1 MKIIEAFGEEAIE
14 EALKGITTMEQFVKQ
29 YADEIFTRSRTWNP
43 NSPVKVIK
51 HACQIEM
58 DAMINHMQ
66 EHEEVI
72 EFAHKVKQEIE
83 NIQE

>member
-1 MKIIEAFGEEAIE
+1 MKIIEAFGYDEIE
-14 EALKGITTMEQFVKQ
+14 EACKGLTMEQFVKQ
-29 YADEIFTRSRTWNP
+29 YADEIFTRSKTWNP

-66 EHEEVI
+66 EHKEVI

-83 NIQE
+83 KL

>member
-1 MKIIEAFGEEAIE
+1 MKIREAFGEEAIE

-43 NSPVKVIK
+43 NSPIKVIK

-66 EHEEVI
+66 EHEEII
-72 EFAHKVKQEIE
+72 EFLHNVKQQIE
-83 NIQE
+83 KK

>member
-1 MKIIEAFGEEAIE
+1 MKIREAFGEEAIE

-43 NSPVKVIK
+43 NSPIKVIK

-58 DAMINHMQ
+58 DAIINYMQ
-66 EHEEVI
+66 EHEEII
-72 EFAHKVKQEIE
+72 EFLHNVKQQIE
-83 NIQE
+83 KK